1 MDKVVVG
8 RVSMLKIDDKQ
19 DKKKSTTKRD
29 FLSMTKP
36 SEILVNLFDID
47 ENEES
52 FSITSKSISKKSV
65 SSSSRNGSENEKDV
79 VKPLLVKPLSTVK
92 KILPSEQRKTSKP
105 EFITRNKTMIK
116 KQSNIVNL
124 LKRESKEINIIK
136 DKLKTNDEKDVFFM
150 LRQKMNNLYMQN
162 RVRSINLSDKQLTNA
177 S

>member
-47 ENEES
+47 EHEES

-79 VKPLLVKPLSTVK
+79 VKPLLDKPLSTVK

-150 LRQKMNNLYMQN
+150 LRQKMNNLYMKN